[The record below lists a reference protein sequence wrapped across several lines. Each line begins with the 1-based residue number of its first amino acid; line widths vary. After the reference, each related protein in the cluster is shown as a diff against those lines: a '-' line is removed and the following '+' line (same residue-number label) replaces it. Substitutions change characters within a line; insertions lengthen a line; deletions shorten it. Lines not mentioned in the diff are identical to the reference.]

1 MWPAP
6 SASQAVE
13 NSCQTFSQPK
23 NAVTF
28 PLLRSGK
35 VPASRAARLTPCTAR
50 LCGAFDW
57 IRGGLCPLELP
68 QCRTVSSLLRIVLDT
83 LKGRP
88 AGRPF
93 QRVKSLAEFRRPQAA
108 EENEIVFPAAC
119 TSEKH
124 FARSERRRTRQGP
137 RRRAERILLLAE
149 KALAFFDS
157 LKKAAPRGGPFCA

>member
-1 MWPAP
+1 WPTP

-57 IRGGLCPLELP
+57 IRGGRCPLELP
-68 QCRTVSSLLRIVLDT
+68 PRCAD
-83 LKGRP
+83 
-88 AGRPF
+88 F
-93 QRVKSLAEFRRPQAA
+93 
-108 EENEIVFPAAC
+108 
-119 TSEKH
+119 TSEESSSASPYSFHKQSG
-124 FARSERRRTRQGP
+124 ALRTKVSFDP
-137 RRRAERILLLAE
+137 FLFKEKDVHRIQPH
-149 KALAFFDS
+149 
-157 LKKAAPRGGPFCA
+157 APTG